1 MSAVFLDDALVHYE
15 VMGRGQPVIFL
26 HTWVGSWRYWI
37 PTMQAMSTRFR
48 AYALDLWGFGDTT
61 RATGRYSLEH
71 QVRLV
76 TGFID
81 EMGLGEVSL
90 VGHGLG
96 GVIATYFAA
105 DHPGSTKRLVA
116 VSFPMGNGTING
128 RLLTGSVV
136 DLASWLIGRE
146 QVQNP
151 SWEDAVKASPAAIQE
166 SLSQYLKVNWR
177 QLLLRTKV
185 PSLWI
190 HGGKDPAVGLPPAD
204 QLQFLPAGGQ
214 HFIFQDAGHYP
225 MLQEAS
231 IFNRLVADFL
241 TFELEAGAGSLQ
253 LKMEW
258 KRRVR

>member
-1 MSAVFLDDALVHYE
+1 MSAVFLEDALVHYE

-26 HTWVGSWRYWI
+26 HTWIGSWRYWI
-37 PTMQAMSTRFR
+37 PTMQALSSLFR
-48 AYALDLWGFGDTT
+48 VYALDLWGFGDTA
-61 RATGRYSLEH
+61 RVPGRYSLES
-71 QVRLV
+71 QVRLL

-81 EMGLGEVSL
+81 EMGFVEVSL

-96 GVIATYFAA
+96 GVVATYFAA
-105 DHPGSTKRLVA
+105 DHPGSTRRLV
-116 VSFPMGNGTING
+116 VVGFPMGISTING
-128 RLLTGSVV
+128 RLLTASVM

-146 QVQNP
+146 PEQNA
-151 SWEDAVKASPAAIQE
+151 SWGDAVKASPAAIQE
-166 SLSQYLKVNWR
+166 SLLQYLKVNWR

-190 HGGKDPAVGLPPAD
+190 HAGKDPAVGLPPAD

-231 IFNRLVADFL
+231 AFNRLVADFL
-241 TFELEAGAGSLQ
+241 TLELEAGAGSLQ
-253 LKMEW
+253 LKIEW